1 MYHLVVHSFIKHLSK
16 ELSQSLVKLFEHY
29 KRFLFRYFWEEHL
42 NTVQIHIYSGGFP
55 PHFLVLNDVLD
66 LDDLF
71 LLKFDLL
78 IWFLSNQDLTLKQ
91 V

>member
-1 MYHLVVHSFIKHLSK
+1 MDHLVVHSFIEHLPK
-16 ELSQSLVKLFEHY
+16 ELPQSLVKLFKHY
-29 KRFLFRYFWEEHL
+29 KRFLFGYFREEHL
-42 NTVQIHIYSGGFP
+42 NTVQIHIDPGRFP

-66 LDDLF
+66 LDDFF

-78 IWFLSNQDLTLKQ
+78 IRFLSNQDLTLKQ